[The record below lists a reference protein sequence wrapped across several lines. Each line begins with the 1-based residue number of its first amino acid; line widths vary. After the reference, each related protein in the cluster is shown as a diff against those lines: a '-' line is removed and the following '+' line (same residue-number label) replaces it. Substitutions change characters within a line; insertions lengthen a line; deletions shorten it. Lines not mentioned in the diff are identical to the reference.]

1 MHKANLDGLELVR
14 DVYLRVCV
22 PSKILGVFSTVPYF
36 CGINYV
42 GYLYSRDIVPRVKYT
57 IVQRQPLWCRSIS
70 EATARVA

>member
-22 PSKILGVFSTVPYF
+22 PSKILGVFSTVYIVNVGTYITYF

-42 GYLYSRDIVPRVKYT
+42 GYL
-57 IVQRQPLWCRSIS
+57 
-70 EATARVA
+70 